1 VSGRHARDQKQKTSI
16 TWFVSAFLSSS
27 ISVTSLRFFFNFG
40 WHFCKQFDAT
50 ITVALPRASEVDA
63 RSSRVQPL

>member
-1 VSGRHARDQKQKTSI
+1 
-16 TWFVSAFLSSS
+16 LSSS

-40 WHFCKQFDAT
+40 WHFCTQLNAT
-50 ITVALPRASEVDA
+50 IAVALLCASEVDA